1 MIPALLW
8 QDGTEKGE
16 FTQAWGIASLGC
28 AKVNKAPYQT
38 MLKVRANLL
47 GSPLTYTQTH
57 CDIQIP
63 ATHISARVRAHT
75 HTERQWCPDN
85 QAAVVQLFPLN

>member
-57 CDIQIP
+57 TNINNNSSNIKKEK
-63 ATHISARVRAHT
+63 AIK
-75 HTERQWCPDN
+75 
-85 QAAVVQLFPLN
+85 F